1 MRWEGAA
8 NDSFGIR
15 EALGHELVYVVVV
28 AVVNAADVS
37 KPSVPACP
45 LTIAYPTLGEGR
57 NLEG

>member
-1 MRWEGAA
+1 LRLCHKLI
-8 NDSFGIR
+8 D
-15 EALGHELVYVVVV
+15 VVVI
-28 AVVNAADVS
+28 AVVYAVDVS